1 MENMNT
7 AIVTGST
14 GGIGAEVAQCLA
26 KEGWSLILLNR
37 SQSKTA
43 TQMRE
48 LQLAYPNITVT
59 FVQVDLLDASD
70 IARAVAEIAQTH
82 QRIDALYN
90 ISGVLTSERKLSAQ
104 GYESHYAVNVLANYA
119 LIDGLRPLL
128 KRGPDDT
135 PTMIVTMSSSAVNS
149 PKALD
154 IARLPNPEKI
164 GGLMGAYAATKL
176 ALTVMSAALAEPLRE
191 NGILIR
197 AIDPGATITP
207 MTSKGDGMPKILQW
221 LAPLLFA
228 KPDKQARKI
237 VSAADPAALR
247 GRSGIFVAAGKE
259 KRMPKIA
266 ADTNI
271 QRALLAQLKSDLSAT
286 P

>member
-1 MENMNT
+1 MDNLKT

-14 GGIGAEVAQCLA
+14 GGIGAEVAHCLA
-26 KEGWSLILLNR
+26 REGWSLILLNR
-37 SQSKTA
+37 SQTKTA
-43 TQMRE
+43 TQMSE
-48 LQLAYPNITVT
+48 LQAAYPNITMT
-59 FVQVDLLDASD
+59 FVQVDLLDVSD

-119 LIDGLRPLL
+119 LIEGLRPLL
-128 KRGPDDT
+128 KRAPDDT
-135 PTMIVTMSSSAVNS
+135 LTMVVTMSSSAVNS

-176 ALTVMSAALAEPLRE
+176 ALTAMSAALAEPLRE

-207 MTSKGDGMPKILQW
+207 MTSMGDGMPKILQW

-271 QRALLAQLKSDLSAT
+271 QRALLAQLQSDLSAT